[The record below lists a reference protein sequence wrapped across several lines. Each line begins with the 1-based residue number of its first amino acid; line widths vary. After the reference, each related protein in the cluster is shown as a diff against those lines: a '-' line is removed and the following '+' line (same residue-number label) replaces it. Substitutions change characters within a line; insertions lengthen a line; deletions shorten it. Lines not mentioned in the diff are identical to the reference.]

1 MLRKVP
7 LPLCDRSLLHALQS
21 LESCFAQLAKRS
33 LKANDVTCSFH
44 SQQVLSKIRKLLLYS
59 GLQSSAVL
67 IQSLAFV
74 QLPLLLATN
83 VSSHPPR
90 PPDASHWNQLA
101 YAAVDVP
108 NTTSTNGTNGSN
120 ASLARHDALGRATP
134 QPQGSLV
141 KTSFAAHRAET

>member
-1 MLRKVP
+1 MP

-59 GLQSSAVL
+59 VLQSSAVL

-90 PPDASHWNQLA
+90 PPGASHWNQLA

>member
-1 MLRKVP
+1 
-7 LPLCDRSLLHALQS
+7 LHALQS

-59 GLQSSAVL
+59 VLQSSAVL

-90 PPDASHWNQLA
+90 PPGASHWNQLA